1 MDKYTIRNILP
12 IDHQKVLSVMPDWW
26 GGRDL
31 RSMLPKVF
39 FVHFCNTSFVVEA
52 ENQLI
57 GFLVGFMSQTDENVG
72 YIHFVGVHPEF
83 RKEGIGRKLY
93 DQFFKQCELNKRTI
107 IKSCT
112 SPINKLSISFHQRM
126 GFTIEAGDGEIDGIP
141 VTLNYIGVND
151 AKVLFRLEILR

>member
-1 MDKYTIRNILP
+1 
-12 IDHQKVLSVMPDWW
+12 MPDWW
-26 GGRDL
+26 DGRDL

-39 FVHFCNTSFVVEA
+39 FVHFCNTSFVIEA
-52 ENQLI
+52 ENLLI

-72 YIHFVGVHPEF
+72 YIHFVGVHPKF

-93 DQFFKQCELNKRTI
+93 NQFIEQCKLNKRTI

-126 GFTIEAGDGEIDGIP
+126 GFTIEAGDDEIDGIP
-141 VTLNYIGVND
+141 VTLNYLGDNNP
-151 AKVLFRLEILR
+151 KVIFRLDI

>member
-1 MDKYTIRNILP
+1 
-12 IDHQKVLSVMPDWW
+12 MPDWW
-26 GGRDL
+26 SGRDL

-57 GFLVGFMSQTDENVG
+57 GFLVGFMSQTYENIG

-93 DQFFKQCELNKRTI
+93 VQFFKQCELNKRKI

-112 SPINKLSISFHQRM
+112 SPVNKPSISFHQRM
-126 GFTIEAGDGEIDGIP
+126 GFIIEAGDGEIDGIP
-141 VTLNYIGVND
+141 VTLNYLGLND
-151 AKVLFRLEILR
+151 PKVLFKLEI